1 VVDTELSNGLVL
13 LLMYSFFRRIIFPS
27 DFLLAVED
35 YAHETKAIQQTD
47 FVFHPGKDND
57 VMATQSPR
65 RAEPL
70 PQIPVKPSLNEAEEG
85 DLVSRLM
92 RLTHAYGPVFQLNL
106 PQRPWVITANYPLA
120 NELCDEQRFVKKD
133 LPFRAVR
140 QVAPTSIFAVST
152 TEPVW
157 SKAHKILLSLFST
170 QALQA
175 YMPKMWEAT
184 MTMMYKWE
192 RLNPDEEISVYG
204 DMVRLTS
211 DIIGLCC
218 LDYRFQSFYRETP
231 HPLIQALMR
240 TVEGAIFRP
249 QDAAQWKADGE
260 YLHQMTEEIIR
271 QRRATKTRTSESM
284 LDQLLESCDPQT
296 SEKLTNEELRDQI
309 ITLLFAGHIT
319 TSTLLSFA
327 IYELIRH
334 PIILAKAHAEVDRV
348 LGNVL
353 SQPPTAVQLSQLP
366 YLSQIMKETLRLH
379 PPARL
384 LGVQTVKDEEM
395 LGDTYQVTAD
405 QDLLILVPALH
416 RDPSI
421 WGNNAEVFQPDRFL
435 PDAETKIPA
444 NAYKPFGN
452 GMRACL
458 GRAFAWQEA
467 SLVLGMLLQHFEL
480 IDHTNYHLTSKTRYA
495 TRPEGFT
502 IQVRRR
508 AHAQPI
514 VFAAPSPLPVPAAP
528 PAEAPAEKKV
538 KVKAHHTPLFAL
550 FGSNLGTS
558 EGLAQQIGD
567 HARDFGFTIA
577 VDSLDE
583 VVDEVSQRPEEC
595 ALVIVASSYNGYP
608 PTNATRFY
616 DWLQRPN
623 MPAET
628 LKGVRYA
635 VFGCG
640 NRQWSSTYQAVP
652 TFIDQALARLGAERV
667 CPLGMGD
674 ASGDL
679 DGMFQSWQQQLW
691 PALARVFSL
700 DLAESAQPAVSGPL
714 YRLEVTQGELTPS
727 PYVASYNAVPL
738 AVLTNMELQHPTSPH
753 STRCIEV
760 ELPKDVRYKAGDH
773 LGVLAHNPIEAVE
786 RIARRFGCDER
797 TVVRIH
803 KNDMRQTTLPIGTHI
818 RVYSLLSAYV
828 ELHEVA
834 TRRQITRLL
843 DYTEL
848 PSEREHLRSLVGSDE
863 ESEKRYR
870 REILEKHVTLL
881 DLVEMYPSCDTPAA
895 VLLEFLPPL
904 RPRYYSIS
912 SSALVDPNRC
922 RITVG
927 VLEAP
932 AVVRPGIHQGTCSTF
947 LSRRTPGEVI
957 YGFVQD
963 TRSPFH
969 HPADPSLPIIMVGAG
984 TGLAPFMGFLQ
995 ERAAFQKEG
1004 KQVGPSLLFFGCR
1017 HPEQDFLYQDEL
1029 EGYTEQGLI
1038 QLHVAFSRA
1047 ESQPKAYVQDKIL
1060 EQQDLVWHF
1069 LQQGAPTYICGDMEK
1084 MVPGVA
1090 QAYRTLYQRIRGTSA
1105 QEAAQWLEEMIA
1117 QHRYVVDIWGSPGS
1131 F

>member
-1 VVDTELSNGLVL
+1 
-13 LLMYSFFRRIIFPS
+13 
-27 DFLLAVED
+27 
-35 YAHETKAIQQTD
+35 
-47 FVFHPGKDND
+47 
-57 VMATQSPR
+57 MATKSPHR
-65 RAEPL
+65 TEPIPQL
-70 PQIPVKPSLNEAEEG
+70 PAKPSLNEVEEE

-92 RLTHAYGPVFQLNL
+92 RLSHTYGPVFQLNL
-106 PQRPWVITANYPLA
+106 PQRQWVITANYPLA
-120 NELCDEQRFVKKD
+120 NELCDEQRFFKKD
-133 LPFRAVR
+133 LPFRGVR
-140 QVAPTSIFAVST
+140 QVVSTSIFAVST
-152 TEPVW
+152 TEPIW
-157 SKAHKILLSLFST
+157 SKAHKILLPLFST

-175 YMPKMWEAT
+175 YVPKMWEAT
-184 MTMMYKWE
+184 MPMVYKWE
-192 RLNPDEEISVYG
+192 RLNPDDEIDVYN

-211 DIIGLCC
+211 DIIGSCC
-218 LDYRFQSFYRETP
+218 LDYHFQSFYRETP

-240 TVEGAIFRP
+240 SIEGAIFRE
-249 QDAAQWKADGE
+249 QEDSQLKTDAA
-260 YLHQMTEEIIR
+260 YLHQMVAEIIR
-271 QRRATKTRTSESM
+271 QYRVSRTRTSKVM
-284 LDQLLESCDPQT
+284 LDQLLEGFDPQT
-296 SEKLTNEELRDQI
+296 GEKLTEEELQDQI
-309 ITLLFAGHIT
+309 ITLLFAGHVT
-319 TSTLLSFA
+319 TSKLLSFA
-327 IYELIRH
+327 LYELIRH
-334 PIILAKAHAEVDRV
+334 PVILAQAYAEVDRV
-348 LGNVL
+348 LGDVL
-353 SQPPTAVQLSQLP
+353 SQPPTAAQLGQLP
-366 YLSQIMKETLRLH
+366 YLSQILKETLRLH
-379 PPARL
+379 PPARIL
-384 LGVQTVKDEEM
+384 AVQTVKDEDT
-395 LGDTYQVTAD
+395 LGDTHQVTAD

-435 PDAETKIPA
+435 PDAEAKIPA

-458 GRAFAWQEA
+458 GRAFALQEA
-467 SLVLGMLLQHFEL
+467 PLVLGMLLQHFEF
-480 IDHTNYHLTSKTRYA
+480 IDHTGYHLTSKTRFA
-495 TRPEGFT
+495 TKPEGFT
-502 IQVRRR
+502 IQVARR

-514 VFAAPSPLPVPAAP
+514 VFAAPSPLPVTAAP

-538 KVKAHHTPLFAL
+538 KVKAHHTPLFVL

-558 EGLAQQIGD
+558 EGLAQRIGD
-567 HARDFGFTIA
+567 DARDRGFTTA

-583 VVDEVSQRPEEC
+583 VVDKINERPDEC
-595 ALVIVASSYNGYP
+595 VLLIVASSYNGYP
-608 PTNATRFY
+608 PTNAVRFY

-623 MPAET
+623 MPADT

-652 TFIDQALARLGAERV
+652 LFIDQALARLGAERV
-667 CPLGMGD
+667 SALGMGD

-679 DGMFQSWQQQLW
+679 DGMFQSWHQQLW
-691 PALARVFSL
+691 PSLARAFSL
-700 DLAESAQPAVSGPL
+700 DLAESAQPAVASPL
-714 YRLEVTQGELTPS
+714 YRLEVTRGELTPS

-738 AVLTNMELQHPTSPH
+738 TVLTNAELQHQTSPH

-760 ELPKDVRYKAGDH
+760 ELSKDVRYKAGDH
-773 LGVLAHNPIEAVE
+773 LGVLAHNPIEDVE

-803 KNDMRQTTLPIGTHI
+803 KNDMRRTTLPIGTYI

-848 PSEREHLRSLVGSDE
+848 TSEKEHLRSLVGSDE

-870 REILEKHVTLL
+870 QEILEKHVTLM
-881 DLVEMYPSCDTPAA
+881 DLLEKHPSCDVPAA
-895 VLLEFLPPL
+895 ILLEFLPPL

-912 SSALVDPNRC
+912 SSALVDPHRC

-927 VLEAP
+927 VLQAP
-932 AVVRPGIHQGTCSTF
+932 AVAREGIHQGTCSTF

-969 HPADPSLPIIMVGAG
+969 HPADSSLPIIMVGAG

-995 ERAAFQKEG
+995 ERRALLEEG
-1004 KQVGPSLLFFGCR
+1004 KHVGPSLLFFGCR

-1029 EGYTEQGLI
+1029 EGYAEQGLT

-1047 ESQPKAYVQDKIL
+1047 KPQSKAYVQDKIL

-1069 LQQGAPTYICGDMEK
+1069 LQQGAPTFICGDMEK

-1105 QEAAQWLEEMIA
+1105 QEAAQWLEEMTA
-1117 QHRYVVDIWGSPGS
+1117 QNRYVVDIWGSPGS

>member
-1 VVDTELSNGLVL
+1 
-13 LLMYSFFRRIIFPS
+13 
-27 DFLLAVED
+27 LLAAED
-35 YAHETKAIQQTD
+35 HAHATKATQQID
-47 FVFHPGKDND
+47 SLFILRKDKD
-57 VMATQSPR
+57 IMATQSPR

-70 PQIPVKPSLNEAEEG
+70 PQIPVKPSHNEAEEE

-92 RLTHAYGPVFQLNL
+92 HLAHTYGPVFQLNL
-106 PQRPWVITANYPLA
+106 PQRQWVITANYPLA
-120 NELCDEQRFVKKD
+120 NELCDEQRFFKKD

-140 QVAPTSIFAVST
+140 QVVPTSIFAVST

-157 SKAHKILLSLFST
+157 SKAHRVLLPLFSR

-175 YMPKMWEAT
+175 YLPKMWEAT
-184 MTMMYKWE
+184 MSMVYKWE
-192 RLNPDEEISVYG
+192 RLNPDEEITVYS
-204 DMVRLTS
+204 DMVRITS
-211 DIIGLCC
+211 DIIGSCC
-218 LDYRFQSFYRETP
+218 LDYHFQSFYRETP

-240 TVEGAIFRP
+240 TVEGAIFRE
-249 QDAAQWKADGE
+249 QDAAQWKTDAA
-260 YLHQMTEEIIR
+260 YLRQMVAEIIHQHR
-271 QRRATKTRTSESM
+271 VNRTRANDVM
-284 LDQLLESCDPQT
+284 LDQLLEGVDPQT
-296 SEKLTNEELRDQI
+296 GEKLTDEELEDQV

-327 IYELIRH
+327 LYELIRH
-334 PIILAKAHAEVDRV
+334 PIILARAYAEVDRV
-348 LGNVL
+348 LGNAL

-366 YLSQIMKETLRLH
+366 YLSQVLKETLRLH
-379 PPARL
+379 PPARII
-384 LGVQTVKDEEM
+384 GVQTVKDEEM
-395 LGDTYQVTAD
+395 LGGKHRVTAD
-405 QDLLILVPALH
+405 QDLLMLIPALH

-421 WGNNAEVFQPDRFL
+421 WGNNADVFQPDRFL
-435 PDAETKIPA
+435 FDAEAKIPA

-458 GRAFAWQEA
+458 GRAFALQEA
-467 SLVLGMLLQHFEL
+467 PLVLGMVLRHFEL
-480 IDHTNYHLTSKTRYA
+480 IDHTGYHLPSKLRFA

-502 IQVRRR
+502 IQIRRR

-514 VFAAPSPLPVPAAP
+514 VFAAPSPLPITAAP

-538 KVKAHHTPLFAL
+538 TVKAHHTPLFVV

-558 EGLAQQIGD
+558 EGLAQRIGD
-567 HARDFGFTIA
+567 DARDFGFTTA

-583 VVDEVSQRPEEC
+583 VVDKVSERPEEC

-616 DWLQRPN
+616 EWLQRPN
-623 MPAET
+623 MPADT

-652 TFIDQALARLGAERV
+652 LFIDQALERLGAERV
-667 CPLGMGD
+667 APVGMGD

-679 DGMFQSWQQQLW
+679 DGMFQSWHQQLW
-691 PALARVFSL
+691 PALAKAFSL
-700 DLAESAQPAVSGPL
+700 DLAESAQPAVTGPL

-738 AVLTNMELQHPTSPH
+738 TVFTNAELQDPTSPH

-773 LGVLAHNPIEAVE
+773 LGVLAHNPIEEVE

-803 KNDMRQTTLPIGTHI
+803 KNDMRRTTLPIGTHI

-834 TRRQITRLL
+834 TRRQIKRLL

-848 PSEREHLRSLVGSDE
+848 PTEKEHLRSLVGSDE
-863 ESEKRYR
+863 ASKKRYR

-881 DLVEMYPSCDTPAA
+881 DLVEMHPSCDVPAA

-912 SSALVDPNRC
+912 SSALVDPHRC
-922 RITVG
+922 SITVG

-932 AVVRPGIHQGTCSTF
+932 AVARAGIHQGTCSTF
-947 LSRRTPGEVI
+947 LSRRTADEVI

-969 HPADPSLPIIMVGAG
+969 HPADPSLPIIMISAG

-995 ERAAFQKEG
+995 ERATLQTEG

-1017 HPEQDFLYQDEL
+1017 HPEQDFLYQNEL
-1029 EGYTEQGLI
+1029 EGYAEQGLT

-1047 ESQPKAYVQDKIL
+1047 KSQTKAYVQDKIL

-1069 LQQGAPTYICGDMEK
+1069 LQQGAPTFICGDMEK

-1105 QEAAQWLEEMIA
+1105 QEAAQWLEEMTA
-1117 QHRYVVDIWGSPGS
+1117 QNRYVVDIWGSPGS